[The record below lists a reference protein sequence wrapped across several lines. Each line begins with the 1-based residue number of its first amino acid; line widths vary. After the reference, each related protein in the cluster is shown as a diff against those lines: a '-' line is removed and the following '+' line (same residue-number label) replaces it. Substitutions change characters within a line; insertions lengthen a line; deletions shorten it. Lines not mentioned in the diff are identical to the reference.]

1 VLGVIPAR
9 YGSTRFPGK
18 PLAKL
23 GGKAVLAHVVAH
35 AQASSRLDRLVVA
48 TDDERIA
55 DCARSAGSESWMTPP
70 GIRSG
75 SDRVAHA
82 MQGLAEQE
90 GDTFDVVVN
99 VQGDEPFLP
108 ADAIDRAV
116 ALLEKRPEAEIATL
130 AVEATEEEHLRPDVV
145 KVVTDHRGRALYF
158 SRSPIPY
165 PKHREQVRPLKHV
178 GLYAFR
184 AGYLEH
190 FVNIPQGELELAEDL
205 EQLRAMEE
213 GSVIMVAKGS
223 WPVLGI
229 DTPEDLARAEARLAS
244 GRETKT
250 EVSS

>member
-18 PLAKL
+18 PLAEL
-23 GGKAVLAHVVAH
+23 GGKSVLAHVIAH
-35 AQASSRLDRLVVA
+35 AQAASSIHRLVVA
-48 TDDERIA
+48 TDDDRIA
-55 DCARSAGSESWMTPP
+55 ACAAAAGAESLMTPP
-70 GIRSG
+70 DIRSG
-75 SDRVAHA
+75 SDRAARA
-82 MQGLAEQE
+82 MEALAERE

-116 ALLEKRPEAEIATL
+116 SLLEKRPDAHITTL

-145 KVVTDHRGRALYF
+145 KVVSDHRGRALYF
-158 SRSPIPY
+158 SRAPIPH
-165 PKHREQVRPLKHV
+165 PRNRDWVQPLKHV

-190 FVNIPQGELELAEDL
+190 FVNIPRSELELAEDL

-213 GSVIMVAKGS
+213 GSVIMVVKGA

-229 DTPEDLARAEARLAS
+229 DTPEDLARAEAWLRRGQAT
-244 GRETKT
+244 ET